1 MKTPMPSRTDASGR
15 GFAEGWA
22 VSYPS
27 MMYRY
32 SEEEIQAVVEVMRQG
47 TTMSQGEYLE
57 KFESDFRQFT
67 GAPHAFAV
75 SSGTSALQLAATLC
89 GVGPGDEVIIPAYT
103 FCATA
108 IPFGPTGA
116 KIVWADI
123 DPQAWVVSPED
134 IARKITP
141 RTRAIVAVH
150 LLGMPVDMDPILE
163 LASRQGIAVIEDCAQ
178 APGARYKGRRV
189 GSLGD
194 YGCFSFN
201 GAKNLTTLGEG
212 GMLTVR
218 SDQKAALV
226 AGLRH
231 NGIRG
236 FSQDRPYYWVPAMSN
251 VDVDI
256 AGVWPT
262 KLCLGE
268 AQCAL
273 GSALLRRLE
282 GVNEGLR
289 RQREYL
295 RLQLRDCPEISFQK
309 ELPGHHAIFH
319 CCVAHWEGHELGKTR
334 EDFMSMMTKEHG
346 IRLIV
351 QYYPLYRY
359 PLFKKMGLGEADC
372 PNLEKF
378 WGNSFSYPWCLDI
391 GQEKL
396 DYMADRTCQT
406 ISDWRSVSSAAH

>member
-1 MKTPMPSRTDASGR
+1 MKTQTPGRTDASGR

-22 VSYPS
+22 VPYPS

-32 SEEEIQAVVEVMRQG
+32 NEEEIQAVVEVMRKG
-47 TTMSQGEYLE
+47 ATMSQGEHLE
-57 KFESDFRQFT
+57 RFETDFREFT
-67 GAPHAFAV
+67 GASHAFAV

-89 GVGPGDEVIIPAYT
+89 GLRQGDEVIIPAYT

-108 IPFGPTGA
+108 IPFGATGA

-123 DPQAWVVSPED
+123 DPRVWVVSPED

-163 LASRQGIAVIEDCAQ
+163 LAARRGIAVIEDCAQ
-178 APGARYKGRRV
+178 APGASYKGRRV
-189 GSLGD
+189 GSMGD

-212 GMLTVR
+212 GILTVR
-218 SDQKAALV
+218 SAEKAALV
-226 AGLRH
+226 PGLRH

-236 FSQDRPYYWVPAMSN
+236 FSEDRPHYWVPAMSN
-251 VDVDI
+251 VDADI
-256 AGVWPT
+256 EGVWPT

-273 GSALLRRLE
+273 GSALLKRLDR
-282 GVNEGLR
+282 VNDGLR
-289 RQREYL
+289 QQREHL
-295 RLQLRDCPEISFQK
+295 RLKLRDCPEISFQT
-309 ELPGHHAIFH
+309 EPQGHHAIFH
-319 CCVAHWEGHELGKTR
+319 CCVAHFDGNELGKNR
-334 EDFMSMMTKEHG
+334 EDFMCIMTKEHG

-359 PLFKKMGLGEADC
+359 PLFKKMGFAEADC
-372 PNLEKF
+372 PKLEKF
-378 WGNSFSYPWCLDI
+378 WSGSFSYPWCLDI
-391 GQEKL
+391 GQENL
-396 DYMADRTCQT
+396 DYMADRTCET
-406 ISDWRSVSSAAH
+406 ISMLKA